1 MSDFGD
7 RVRVK
12 RTPETVSAE
21 VADMEGDVY
30 GFTTPSATGVPVIG
44 GAPDDRAINVY
55 FEALSSDR
63 WFRPDLLEFLD
74 HNAGT
79 EMVVGNMKAVRQAD
93 GSWIET
99 RVPSSSTLLDRL
111 RGWFKQ

>member
-1 MSDFGD
+1 MSNFGD
-7 RVRVK
+7 RVRIK

-44 GAPDDRAINVY
+44 DAPDDHATNVY

-74 HNAGT
+74 HNAGA
-79 EMVVGNMKAVRQAD
+79 EMIVGNIKAVRQSD
-93 GSWIET
+93 GTWIET
-99 RVPSSSTLLDRL
+99 RVQNLTLLNRL
-111 RGWFKQ
+111 RRWFKQ